1 MVGVGV
7 EILSCAD
14 GKCSAKFNV
23 SDEQVNMGGGL
34 HGGFTATLVDNIT
47 TYALMSKGT
56 HPGVSVDLHVSYL
69 KGAKEGDSVLVDATT
84 VRAGKN
90 LAYIECEPDMKR
102 MAL

>member
-1 MVGVGV
+1 MSSGKGLELIKEIMKRVHKGGFDRVIKNV

-56 HPGVSVDLHVSYL
+56 HPGVSVDLHVSY
-69 KGAKEGDSVLVDATT
+69 
-84 VRAGKN
+84 
-90 LAYIECEPDMKR
+90 
-102 MAL
+102 